1 MRCDHCGTPCTK
13 RHPVVIDRAVAM
25 VGSDCARK
33 FPRAR
38 PRDLIRDLAT
48 YYKRYTLE
56 REPPIETSGAFTNP
70 WSLERFLS
78 DYHGHGWERKKQSKK
93 DNKIYGDRYAKRY
106 GAITYELRIPWPA
119 AQTTAREPAPTVQS
133 NPENS
138 PARAHAGHLEI
149 RPRAAPVRRQDTKRP
164 TGNVAREPAA
174 SRSGPTREAHFH
186 GHRAGGASSLH
197 PDRQLQ

>member
-93 DNKIYGDRYAKRY
+93 DNSGSFGERHRERA
-106 GAITYELRIPWPA
+106 LA
-119 AQTTAREPAPTVQS
+119 AALS
-133 NPENS
+133 W
-138 PARAHAGHLEI
+138 L
-149 RPRAAPVRRQDTKRP
+149 
-164 TGNVAREPAA
+164 VARHVLAEVL
-174 SRSGPTREAHFH
+174 SLGDQSEHVS
-186 GHRAGGASSLH
+186 AGVGELH
-197 PDRQLQ
+197 VSVS